1 MSYGLYFVL
10 FYKGIVDVFQAPSL
24 SENKHGL
31 KMRFNIEAGQLQTV
45 IWNVFAETAY

>member
-1 MSYGLYFVL
+1 MDYTFVL
-10 FYKGIVDVFQAPSL
+10 FYKGLVDVFQAPSL